1 MKNVKKLA
9 DMKLID
15 VNECNKSSD
24 IESTDLCEC
33 CIMNKMHRT
42 LNKKSMKIDSSRRVT
57 RKEQRIH
64 IDLTEKEKITRT
76 SRDKRYVIIFINDF
90 IDYI

>member
-1 MKNVKKLA
+1 MKNVKKFV

-15 VNECNKSSD
+15 VNECNKSLD
-24 IESTDLCEC
+24 IESIDLCEC

-42 LNKKSMKIDSSRRVT
+42 FNKKSMKIDSSRRIT
-57 RKEQRIH
+57 RKKQRIH
-64 IDLTEKEKITRT
+64 TDLIEKEKITKT
-76 SRDKRYVIIFINDF
+76 SRDKRYAIIFINDF

>member
-9 DMKLID
+9 DIKLID
-15 VNECNKSSD
+15 VNECNKSFD
-24 IESTDLCEC
+24 IESIDLCEC

-42 LNKKSMKIDSSRRVT
+42 LNKNLVKIDSSRRVT
-57 RKEQRIH
+57 RERQRIH
-64 IDLTEKEKITRT
+64 IDLIKKIIIKI
-76 SRDKRYVIIFINDF
+76 SRDKRYAIIFINDF